1 MVVVGVN
8 LDLRDKDVYI
18 TFILIA
24 VHISNGQPIIMPRQ
38 QYEINCQILAIN
50 YSKHPAIGAIVR
62 YGRARI
68 IGLVSLKVRP
78 K

>member
-24 VHISNGQPIIMPRQ
+24 VHISDGLPIIMPRQ
-38 QYEINCQILAIN
+38 QYEINCKILAIF
-50 YSKHPAIGAIVR
+50 
-62 YGRARI
+62 
-68 IGLVSLKVRP
+68 
-78 K
+78 